1 MSADNATKTDL
12 LSLQDRLNKLD
23 AMADDPWKYKAVEWD
38 EAYADAQ
45 YEARACKGMAMGAQ
59 AHDIAE
65 RFKRAGKRFHAC
77 AALDLVPAEKAV
89 SFSMDVRM
97 AKADSIGP
105 GDPLP
110 PPPPPTKAGEWTG
123 ELVFERIAPKGLINP
138 VGYRAAALED
148 QAELERMARAIN
160 RNSPPYQRVS
170 GEALYAAMQS
180 VDGGKLNRAMSCAW
194 VMLSDATR
202 DYYNAVAAKLSP

>member
-1 MSADNATKTDL
+1 MSSDNATKTDL

-89 SFSMDVRM
+89 SFSMDVRV
-97 AKADSIGP
+97 ATGEPIGP

-110 PPPPPTKAGEWTG
+110 PPPPPTKALEPWTG
-123 ELVFERIAPKGLINP
+123 DDLHEAIRGFSWDKAAEIIN
-138 VGYRAAALED
+138 
-148 QAELERMARAIN
+148 ERMGIKA
-160 RNSPPYQRVS
+160 P
-170 GEALYAAMQS
+170 
-180 VDGGKLNRAMSCAW
+180 
-194 VMLSDATR
+194 
-202 DYYNAVAAKLSP
+202 

>member
-1 MSADNATKTDL
+1 MSTDNATKTDL

-77 AALDLVPAEKAV
+77 AALDLVPTEKAV

-97 AKADSIGP
+97 AKADPIGP

-110 PPPPPTKAGEWTG
+110 PPPPPTKALNADDILNAWDQCDGRIGLSTSHEIAK
-123 ELVFERIAPKGLINP
+123 ELAARLNHAMGIKAP
-138 VGYRAAALED
+138 
-148 QAELERMARAIN
+148 
-160 RNSPPYQRVS
+160 
-170 GEALYAAMQS
+170 
-180 VDGGKLNRAMSCAW
+180 
-194 VMLSDATR
+194 
-202 DYYNAVAAKLSP
+202 